1 MSKQLNKEM
10 KVKLGEVIV
19 CECCRK
25 EIVKEHPYQVYCS
38 ECSHKVMREKNTLA
52 VRRFREKKKQQLAQ
66 QQQEFEEMK
75 QRLAELEK
83 QMEQQQVNDTTDTDT
98 TDTNDTN
105 DRCDTK

>member
-10 KVKLGEVIV
+10 KVKLGEIIT

-75 QRLAELEK
+75 QRLAELEQ
-83 QMEQQQVNDTTDTDT
+83 QMSQQQDSSADTNEM
-98 TDTNDTN
+98 TDTNDRSDN
-105 DRCDTK
+105 